1 MMTDGTGDEVV
12 AVGIGAWNEE
22 FGHAP
27 AHGRTLDML
36 AQRPPAEVVDIVEIL
51 VRTVEKGNI
60 LGHPVGG
67 ILVGNVGHRGFPL
80 FGVEGIECLFVSGKT
95 VGIGR
100 KDVGGKHGGLHLR
113 GSAGI
118 QTVIL
123 VHKQTAAMTG
133 HHGSIA
139 AMEGENTVGHRSAD
153 HVGNMI
159 ADSRV
164 EFIGTRH
171 VEILIGGRLVVRFRE
186 DFSRTKDDACD
197 GFHRRIKLPF
207 ADFFAV
213 HEIDGAV
220 LTRGK
225 QGLDVVFHTHLIFFH
240 KGAIAGAALHSD
252 GSCRINHDA

>member
-1 MMTDGTGDEVV
+1 MMTDSTGNEVV
-12 AVGIGAWNEE
+12 AVGIGAWDQE

-51 VRTVEKGNI
+51 IRTVEKGNI
-60 LGHPVGG
+60 LGHPVGC
-67 ILVGNVGHRGFPL
+67 ILVGNVGHRCFPL
-80 FGVEGIECLFVSGKT
+80 FGVEGIECLFVSGKP

-113 GSAGI
+113 GSACI

-133 HHGSIA
+133 HHGSIT
-139 AMEGENTVGHRSAD
+139 AMEGEYAVGHRSAD
-153 HVGNMI
+153 HIGNMI
-159 ADSRV
+159 ADRRV

-171 VEILIGGRLVVRFRE
+171 VEILISGRLVVRFRE
-186 DFSRTKDDACD
+186 DFSRAEDDARD

-207 ADFFAV
+207 ADFLAI

-220 LTRGK
+220 LTCGK
-225 QGLDVVFHTHLIFFH
+225 QGLDVVFHPHLIFFH

-252 GSCRINHDA
+252 GPC